1 MRRNITRGHSCIWF
15 YTGEEQHQEPNA
27 ETDHLECS
35 TSPGISTLGSTN
47 LLKYPYVPLYSAGIH
62 FFIKQTR
69 WAGVLSV
76 PKAGSSSNGGLQIM
90 LPLFHSPLFHF
101 KVGTPLA
108 SRNFRSTFLSLVW
121 WSNVATIQP
130 NTTLALVQP
139 LTVTADI
146 IQKYIWCSHT
156 HC

>member
-1 MRRNITRGHSCIWF
+1 MEMRRNITRGHSCIWF
-15 YTGEEQHQEPNA
+15 CTGES
-27 ETDHLECS
+27 S
-35 TSPGISTLGSTN
+35 TRIPMLRLTIRSPPGISTLGSTN
-47 LLKYPYVPLYSAGIH
+47 LLKYPYVPLYSAGMH

-108 SRNFRSTFLSLVW
+108 SKNFRSTFLSLVW

-139 LTVTADI
+139 LTVTADT

>member
-1 MRRNITRGHSCIWF
+1 M
-15 YTGEEQHQEPNA
+15 
-27 ETDHLECS
+27 
-35 TSPGISTLGSTN
+35 
-47 LLKYPYVPLYSAGIH
+47 H

-69 WAGVLSV
+69 WAGVSSV

-108 SRNFRSTFLSLVW
+108 SKNFRSTFLSPVW

-139 LTVTADI
+139 LTVTADT